1 MLKTAE
7 KNIPKKPSQVLMIRE
22 GQIKKTKGKNFKAKP
37 QGGKGKRKNVS
48 KPQQPK
54 KKEKVA
60 KEDACFE
67 CGVVGHWK
75 RNCPTYLAG
84 LKTKKAGE
92 GTSGFPNRKTRADLS
107 VQNFRI
113 GNCTCLR
120 IGICTFSESE
130 NLIFR
135 IGIWSFRFG
144 VLLLEFSFSELI
156 FPFSELSVFRIG
168 KQHFPNRKT
177 AFSESENSLSRTL
190 TCEPNPIRKTSV
202 SRSDFASSSLNSC
215 KIVPRIRHLA
225 IFQIFLKFKLIV
237 SRGAQSICFLQKL
250 FL

>member
-1 MLKTAE
+1 MNYNMNGWDKPISELHSMLKTAE

-37 QGGKGKRKNVS
+37 HGGKGKGKNVS

-92 GTSGFPNRKTRADLS
+92 GTSGISIFMIEM
-107 VQNFRI
+107 RI
-113 GNCTCLR
+113 F
-120 IGICTFSESE
+120 TFSSTTLV
-130 NLIFR
+130 LIP
-135 IGIWSFRFG
+135 G
-144 VLLLEFSFSELI
+144 VELI
-156 FPFSELSVFRIG
+156 FVIRYRGSEGVR
-168 KQHFPNRKT
+168 N
-177 AFSESENSLSRTL
+177 
-190 TCEPNPIRKTSV
+190 
-202 SRSDFASSSLNSC
+202 
-215 KIVPRIRHLA
+215 
-225 IFQIFLKFKLIV
+225 
-237 SRGAQSICFLQKL
+237 
-250 FL
+250 